1 MKFLSSLTAISA
13 LVTSMALGAAA
24 ISQDWKAALIQRG
37 LAEYCA
43 TDGRFAFKGE
53 CGNE

>member
-1 MKFLSSLTAISA
+1 MNGFAALTVAWVI
-13 LVTSMALGAAA
+13 AATMVLFIIDDHFRA
-24 ISQDWKAALIQRG
+24 DLIQRG

-53 CGNE
+53 CP

>member
-1 MKFLSSLTAISA
+1 MEGFWTGAIFGVIAGWGMALAISSHDYRA
-13 LVTSMALGAAA
+13 
-24 ISQDWKAALIQRG
+24 DLIQRG

-53 CGNE
+53 CGE

>member
-1 MKFLSSLTAISA
+1 MTGNMVIFLAVMAGVLGIMIGTTVQTLTDRASL
-13 LVTSMALGAAA
+13 V
-24 ISQDWKAALIQRG
+24 DRG

-53 CGNE
+53 CP